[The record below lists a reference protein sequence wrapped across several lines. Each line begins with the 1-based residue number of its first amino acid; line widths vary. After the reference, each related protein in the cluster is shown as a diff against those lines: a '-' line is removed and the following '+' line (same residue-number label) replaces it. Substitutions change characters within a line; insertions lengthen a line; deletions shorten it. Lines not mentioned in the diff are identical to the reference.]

1 MPATSVYADAEPEA
15 VRSRQRLVA
24 LALFVLPCLG
34 AVTAAPAGEIPR
46 FVAESA
52 AAGID
57 HRFEGDKT
65 YMVGGGVA
73 AFDCDGDDRPDLHL
87 SGGAAPAALY
97 QNRSSTGAALRFE
110 AVPESGLPAD
120 GVIGAYP
127 IDIDGD
133 GRVDLAVLR
142 HGANGLYR
150 GLGGCRFEDAGA
162 RWGFDGGDEWTTAFS
177 AVWEAGNTWPTLVF
191 GNYIDR
197 ARYRA
202 NTFACHDHYLY
213 RPKKGGGYGGRQ
225 SLAPGYC
232 ALSILFSD
240 WNRRGAADLR
250 VSNDKDYFDK
260 GSEQLWRFQPGQ
272 EPRAYGPE
280 HGLEAMRINGMGI
293 AGHDV
298 TGNGFPE
305 YFLTN
310 MGANPLLGLLG
321 TGSKPQYRD
330 IAERLG
336 VATPRPPGPAASRP
350 STAWHAE
357 FQDVDNDGR
366 IDLWVVKGNVADL
379 PRFALK
385 DPNALLRQDVDGRF
399 SDIASEAGVASDRRG
414 RGGALIDL
422 NGDGLL
428 DMVVVNR
435 WDNTEVWRNVG
446 GGSAEAP
453 QPLGNWLSVRL
464 RSAGGNVHGI
474 GAWIEVSTGE
484 RVQRREVTIGG
495 GHAGGQLGWNHFGI
509 GAHDAAEVRVL
520 WPGGKTEPWRRH
532 AANGVIVVG
541 GD

>member
-1 MPATSVYADAEPEA
+1 MPETSVFADAETVAGRFWRRPVA
-15 VRSRQRLVA
+15 AAA
-24 LALFVLPCLG
+24 LALSVLSFPG
-34 AVTAAPAGEIPR
+34 AASASSIPR
-46 FVAESA
+46 FVEESA

-65 YMVGGGVA
+65 YMVGGGGV
-73 AFDCDGDDRPDLHL
+73 AFDCDGDERADLCL
-87 SGGAAPAALY
+87 SGGAATAALY
-97 QNRSSTGAALRFE
+97 RNRSSSGAALQFE
-110 AVPESGLPAD
+110 ESPDSGLPSD

-133 GRVDLAVLR
+133 GIVDMAVLR

-150 GLGGCRFEDAGA
+150 GLGGCRFEDAATG
-162 RWGFDGGDEWTTAFS
+162 WGFDGGDEWTTSFS
-177 AVWEAGNTWPTLVF
+177 AIWEAGNAWPSLVF

-197 ARYRA
+197 TRYRA
-202 NTFACHDHYLY
+202 NNFACHDHFLY
-213 RPKKGGGYGGRQ
+213 RPLKGGGYESRKAL
-225 SLAPGYC
+225 SPGYC

-250 VSNDKDYFDK
+250 VSNDKDYFDR

-280 HGLEAMRINGMGI
+280 HGLEAMQINGMGI

-336 VATPRPPGPAASRP
+336 VATPRPPGRTASRP

-357 FQDVDNDGR
+357 FQDVNNDGR
-366 IDLWVVKGNVADL
+366 VDLWVVKGNVADL
-379 PRFALK
+379 PRFALE
-385 DPNALLRQDVDGRF
+385 DPNALLLQGPDGRF
-399 SDIASEAGVASDRRG
+399 SDAAGEAGVASDRRG
-414 RGGALIDL
+414 RGGALVDL

-428 DMVVVNR
+428 DMVAVNR
-435 WDNTEVWRNVG
+435 WDRTELWRNVG
-446 GGSAEAP
+446 GGRADAP

-464 RSAGGNVHGI
+464 RSAGGNVHGV
-474 GAWIEVSTGE
+474 GAWIEVRTGE

-509 GAHDAAEVRVL
+509 GDHNAAEVRVL
-520 WPGGKTEPWRRH
+520 WPGGKAGPWQRH
-532 AANGVIVVG
+532 PANGVIVVS

>member
-1 MPATSVYADAEPEA
+1 M
-15 VRSRQRLVA
+15 L
-24 LALFVLPCLG
+24 VLPCLG
-34 AVTAAPAGEIPR
+34 AATAAPAGEIPR
-46 FVAESA
+46 FVEEST

-97 QNRSSTGAALRFE
+97 QNRSSSGAALRFE
-110 AVPESGLPAD
+110 AAPESGLPAD

-202 NTFACHDHYLY
+202 STFACHDHYLY

-225 SLAPGYC
+225 SLTPGYC

-310 MGANPLLGLLG
+310 MGANPLLGLL
-321 TGSKPQYRD
+321 
-330 IAERLG
+330 
-336 VATPRPPGPAASRP
+336 
-350 STAWHAE
+350 
-357 FQDVDNDGR
+357 
-366 IDLWVVKGNVADL
+366 
-379 PRFALK
+379 
-385 DPNALLRQDVDGRF
+385 
-399 SDIASEAGVASDRRG
+399 
-414 RGGALIDL
+414 
-422 NGDGLL
+422 

-495 GHAGGQLGWNHFGI
+495 GHAGGRLGWNHFGI

-520 WPGGKTEPWRRH
+520 WPGGKIEPWRRH